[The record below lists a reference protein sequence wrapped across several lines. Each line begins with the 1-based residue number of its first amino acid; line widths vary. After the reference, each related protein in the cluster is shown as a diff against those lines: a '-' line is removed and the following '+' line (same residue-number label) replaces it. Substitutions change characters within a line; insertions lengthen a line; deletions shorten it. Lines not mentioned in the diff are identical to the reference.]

1 MKKNGILILESIL
14 NYFIQTTIS
23 HSLSDI
29 LEDFVLVTFRSSHT
43 SNLVYMQNGLRYG
56 SVNVLTI

>member
-14 NYFIQTTIS
+14 NYFIRTIS

-29 LEDFVLVTFRSSHT
+29 LEDFVLFC
-43 SNLVYMQNGLRYG
+43 Y
-56 SVNVLTI
+56 I